1 MAARCVDAMRAVRV
15 AGARSAVTRGGRAIA
30 RGMRYD
36 AASRTRMTDRAD
48 GSVMFEFNADPP
60 KESVEVTSA
69 PEVVEATSAV
79 TPVVEAPEAEPAA
92 AAEDASESS
101 STPLSKM
108 KKAELVALCEELG
121 LDAVGTVQE
130 LRGRLAPALRA
141 KA

>member
-1 MAARCVDAMRAVRV
+1 
-15 AGARSAVTRGGRAIA
+15 
-30 RGMRYD
+30 
-36 AASRTRMTDRAD
+36 
-48 GSVMFEFNADPP
+48 MFEFNADPP

-79 TPVVEAPEAEPAA
+79 TPVVEAPEAEPEA
-92 AAEDASESS
+92 AAEPAKDAESS